1 MRGSDAGWQAGKRE
15 VGDQLKGYRDPLVS
29 HRWPSAE
36 GWQWRWTE
44 VNVMM
49 YI

>member
-1 MRGSDAGWQAGKRE
+1 MRRNDAGWQAGKRE

-29 HRWPSAE
+29 CRWLSTE
-36 GWQWRWTE
+36 CRQWRWRE